1 MKYDKPHL
9 SYDQQLAL
17 MRDRGLAVADHPRAI
32 QGLKRI
38 GYYRLSG
45 YTFPLRTLEEN
56 PQQAK
61 GKQQKRGETFI
72 EGASFEDAVA
82 LHDFDHRLRGILLDG
97 LQQLEVGLKVKIGY
111 TLGKRGALAHLDESK
126 LDPGAKKPHR
136 RKKDKSRYEAW
147 REEYD
152 SLQEK
157 ATSGKQEFVMHF
169 AKHYDGEVPIW
180 AAVGFMT
187 MGCLI
192 SLYNMLNKEDRRTI
206 ARSLGVKDPKVLAG
220 WLKPLNI
227 LRNQCAHGNRV
238 WNRSIPFQ
246 ADKLNLGMLKNPA
259 LLRHLAISSKAPV
272 DHRVY
277 FHAATTAYLLRE
289 LIPDS
294 TWPRDF
300 AAVMGTFPS
309 SVSEKFPLSPVD
321 SMGFIED
328 WENEE
333 LWRLIQN
340 PSRTRP

>member
-97 LQQLEVGLKVKIGY
+97 LQQLEVGLRVKIGY
-111 TLGKRGALAHLDESK
+111 TLGKRGALAHLDESE
-126 LDPGAKKPHR
+126 LDPTAQNPHR
-136 RKKDKSRYEAW
+136 RKRNKSRYEVW

-157 ATSGKQEFVMHF
+157 AKNGKQEFVMHF
-169 AKHYDGEVPIW
+169 TECYDDEVPIW

-192 SLYNMLNKEDRRTI
+192 SLYNLLNKKDRRTI
-206 ARSLGVKDPKVLAG
+206 ARSLRVKNSNVLVG
-220 WLKPLNI
+220 WLNPLNI

-238 WNRSIPFQ
+238 WNRPIPFQ
-246 ADKLNLGMLKNPA
+246 ADKLNLEMLTNPA
-259 LLRHLAISSKAPV
+259 LLRHLAISPKAPV

-289 LIPDS
+289 LTPDS
-294 TWPRDF
+294 TWPQDF
-300 AAVMGTFPS
+300 VAVMRTFPS
-309 SVSEKFPLSPVD
+309 SVSEKFPLSPVA
-321 SMGFIED
+321 SMGFIEG
-328 WENEE
+328 WEHEK
-333 LWRLIQN
+333 LWKPAQN
-340 PSRTRP
+340 RIRHR